1 MVEESVAISPPVIE
15 RLFTSLSCFSVETS
29 SQLVLLAG
37 NISVSVPSASR
48 QRLVKDETSNHG
60 RLFLVSGSGRTQRQN
75 ERECVR

>member
-1 MVEESVAISPPVIE
+1 MEEESVAISPPVIE
-15 RLFTSLSCFSVETS
+15 QLFTSLSCFSVETS

-60 RLFLVSGSGRTQRQN
+60 RLSPVGGNGRAQR
-75 ERECVR
+75 